1 MDTLFFDMLFE
12 IDQYLNLKEKIMMG
26 KNFKCFKD
34 VLKQNILNKIINVGL
49 GESPLGFRKDIRI
62 IYTSYKEK
70 SIIYPFF
77 VDEETLNKI
86 NNCRYLE
93 EQNNLIK
100 SILLNGIQ
108 FNDVFYSIEQN
119 FDLSNNFNLTK
130 LNFGTDHK
138 YIPKFY
144 FNDTIPS
151 EKYDICNKFYINDT
165 RDEFYVT
172 DYVRDNESDSDS
184 LPDLIH

>member
-1 MDTLFFDMLFE
+1 
-12 IDQYLNLKEKIMMG
+12 MMS
-26 KNFKCFKD
+26 KNFKSFKD

-49 GESPLGFRKDIRI
+49 GESPIGFQKDIRI

-93 EQNNLIK
+93 EQKNLIK

-108 FNDVFYSIEQN
+108 FNDVFYSIERN
-119 FDLSNNFNLTK
+119 YDLPKVLTK
-130 LNFGTDHK
+130 LTFCTDHK

-144 FNDTIPS
+144 FNDTILS
-151 EKYDICNKFYINDT
+151 EKYDICNKFYINDIG
-165 RDEFYVT
+165 
-172 DYVRDNESDSDS
+172 N
-184 LPDLIH
+184 

>member
-1 MDTLFFDMLFE
+1 MDTLPFDMLFE
-12 IDQYLNLKEKIMMG
+12 IYKYLNLKEKIMMS
-26 KNFKCFKD
+26 KNFKSFKD
-34 VLKQNILNKIINVGL
+34 ILKQNILNKIINVGL

-119 FDLSNNFNLTK
+119 FDLPNNFDLTK
-130 LNFGTDHK
+130 LTFDTDYK

-144 FNDTIPS
+144 FNDTTLS
-151 EKYDICNKFYINDT
+151 EKYDICNKFYINDI
-165 RDEFYVT
+165 EK
-172 DYVRDNESDSDS
+172 
-184 LPDLIH
+184 